1 MRLGKDLL
9 DKSLI
14 SVTDGRIVGRVKDL
28 YLDDKLERIVA
39 LYLGSEG
46 IFSRKSMLVSRDRLT
61 LLGIDAILAA
71 DSDVV
76 IDESAATE
84 IDNWV
89 RRQELVGREVDTT
102 GGTKVGV
109 IGDVIINDDDGVIGF
124 KLARIFVEGP
134 IAKKHAVAREV
145 VVDTGAED
153 GVMTIDLAQAEQH
166 SLSLS

>member
-9 DKSLI
+9 DKPLI

-28 YLDDKLERIVA
+28 YLDNNLERIVG

-76 IDESAATE
+76 IDESGATE
-84 IDNWV
+84 IDQWV

-109 IGDVIINDDDGVIGF
+109 IGDVIINDDDSVIGF
-124 KLARIFVEGP
+124 KLARVFVEGP
-134 IAKKHAVAREV
+134 IAKKQAVAREV
-145 VVDTGAED
+145 VVDTGAKD

>member
-9 DKSLI
+9 DKPLI

-28 YLDDKLERIVA
+28 YLDNNLERIVG

-46 IFSRKSMLVSRDRLT
+46 IFSRKSMLVSRDRVT

-76 IDESAATE
+76 IDESVATE
-84 IDNWV
+84 IDQWT

-124 KLARIFVEGP
+124 KLARVFVEGP
-134 IAKKHAVAREV
+134 IAKKQAVAREV

>member
-9 DKSLI
+9 DKPLI

-28 YLDDKLERIVA
+28 YLDNNLEKIVG

-46 IFSRKSMLVSRDRLT
+46 IFSRKSMLVSRDRVT

-76 IDESAATE
+76 IDESVATE
-84 IDNWV
+84 IDQWV

-124 KLARIFVEGP
+124 KLARVFVEGP
-134 IAKKHAVAREV
+134 IAKKQAVAREV

-153 GVMTIDLAQAEQH
+153 GVMTIDLAQSEQH

>member
-9 DKSLI
+9 DKPII
-14 SVTDGRIVGRVKDL
+14 SVTDGRLVGKVKDL
-28 YLDDKLERIVA
+28 YLDLSLEKIVG

-61 LLGIDAILAA
+61 LLGIDAVLAA

-76 IDESAATE
+76 VEEAQASE
-84 IDNWV
+84 VEQWV
-89 RRQELVGREVDTT
+89 RRQDVVGREVDTT

-124 KLARIFVEGP
+124 KLARVFVEGP
-134 IAKKHAVAREV
+134 IAKKLAVAREV
-145 VVDTGAED
+145 VADTGAED

-166 SLSLS
+166 GLSLS

>member
-9 DKSLI
+9 DKPLI
-14 SVTDGRIVGRVKDL
+14 SVTDGRLVGRVKDL
-28 YLDDKLERIVA
+28 YLDSNLERIVG

-76 IDESAATE
+76 IDESVATE
-84 IDNWV
+84 IDQWV

-134 IAKKHAVAREV
+134 IAKKQVVAREV

>member
-9 DKSLI
+9 DKPLI
-14 SVTDGRIVGRVKDL
+14 SVTDGRIIGRVKDL
-28 YLDDKLERIVA
+28 YLDNNLERIVG

-46 IFSRKSMLVSRDRLT
+46 IFSRKSFLVSRDRVT

-76 IDESAATE
+76 IDESVATE
-84 IDNWV
+84 IDKWV

-124 KLARIFVEGP
+124 KLARIYVEGP
-134 IAKKHAVAREV
+134 IAKKQAVAREV